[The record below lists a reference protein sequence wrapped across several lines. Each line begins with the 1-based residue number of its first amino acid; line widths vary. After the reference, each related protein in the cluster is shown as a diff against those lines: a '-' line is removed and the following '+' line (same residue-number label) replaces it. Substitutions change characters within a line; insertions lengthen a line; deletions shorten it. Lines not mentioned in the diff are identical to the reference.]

1 MALWVR
7 SLIHRID
14 RMKISIDRLVFI
26 EDGIKRGAYEKYDGT
41 GLIG

>member
-1 MALWVR
+1 MGLWAR

-26 EDGIKRGAYEKYDGT
+26 DDSIKRSAYEKYESFM
-41 GLIG
+41 